1 MSREI
6 NDEAQET
13 TAETAPVSAR
23 KQLPANVPDRKLTIK
38 ASRLAGSGHCLNCGT
53 ELAGPFCHYCGQ
65 PDKNLVRFF
74 PALLR
79 EMMEDFADFDS
90 RFMRTMKPLLF
101 RPGKLTRDY
110 LDGRRFRYVPP
121 LRLYIFSSILMFF
134 LLAVIAGSELEFTT
148 QAATDGPAVQ
158 ISMDD
163 EEREDL
169 AEAMAELD
177 KVQPGLGEQVGAQIE
192 AAESGQGVS
201 EDEIPDK
208 ISFDVNGQPWDPET
222 NPVVIPLMPKWVDRW
237 VNRELEESP
246 QKLKE
251 LGDDAGAVITEQALD
266 VLPGTMFVLLPLV
279 AALFKFWYLFARRYY
294 VEHLIFALH
303 NHAFIFITI
312 LILIL
317 TAQLTEWREPSGE
330 GPMTAAYSA
339 LQTGILIWIP
349 VYLFLSLKRVY
360 QQGWWLTTAK
370 FAAIGFSYVMLLSF
384 ASAFV
389 ALLSIVLL

>member
-1 MSREI
+1 MSEENRPEPP
-6 NDEAQET
+6 ET
-13 TAETAPVSAR
+13 GAGANE
-23 KQLPANVPDRKLTIK
+23 PAGVTGVPATVPDSKLTIK
-38 ASRLAGSGHCLNCGT
+38 ANRLAGSAHCLNCGT
-53 ELAGPFCHYCGQ
+53 RLEGPFCHYCGQ

-79 EMMEDFADFDS
+79 EMMEDFVDFDS

-101 RPGKLTRDY
+101 RPGRLTRDY

-134 LLAVIAGSELEFTT
+134 LLAVIAGSELELTT
-148 QAATDGPAVQ
+148 QAATDGPAIQ

-192 AAESGQGVS
+192 AAESGQDVS

-237 VNRELEESP
+237 INSELEESP

-251 LGDDAGAVITEQALD
+251 LGDDAGAVIAEQALD

-303 NHAFIFITI
+303 NHAFIFITM
-312 LILIL
+312 LILML
-317 TAQLTEWREPSGE
+317 AGQLTEWREPGGE
-330 GPMTAAYSA
+330 GPVTTAYSA

-349 VYLFLSLKRVY
+349 IYLFLSLKRVY

-370 FAAIGFSYVMLLSF
+370 FTAIGFSYAMLLSF

-389 ALLSIVLL
+389 GLLSIVLL